1 VVPRVL
7 SGSTTQAGAAM
18 ATFVMTPGML
28 GGGVPSPA
36 AAAPGALGVLVIALG
51 LATGMVYVIQMDL
64 PFPVIDPSTGLP
76 ANATPGAGGLTGAS
90 SGVRGSGAAGGGG
103 GGGGGGLGAA
113 SYATQPSKP
122 ISVVKL
128 SARPE
133 AGHAWAVT
141 GLALHGADLDNLA
154 MFVVTESQTLS
165 FSLRTH
171 VKVCARVGSRCL
183 RGHLRICARD
193 SYHAVGWP
201 STGMACSPLCAN
213 QCLCCVIEHC
223 FPFER

>member
-1 VVPRVL
+1 MLWVFPRISVSPRLKLRCVPLLQAFSAKHPEAEITCCTAREVVPRVL

-103 GGGGGGLGAA
+103 GGVGGGGLGAA

-122 ISVVKL
+122 ISVVEL

-133 AGHAWAVT
+133 AGR
-141 GLALHGADLDNLA
+141 GARTVSD
-154 MFVVTESQTLS
+154 TLRP
-165 FSLRTH
+165 LRRRSPRADDIRH
-171 VKVCARVGSRCL
+171 RNRAAARHRGS
-183 RGHLRICARD
+183 
-193 SYHAVGWP
+193 
-201 STGMACSPLCAN
+201 
-213 QCLCCVIEHC
+213 
-223 FPFER
+223 